1 MTQREKDLELEEKR
15 WLREKQLLEREQQL
29 KEDKKSFRKKFHKKI
44 PTSKWLIYFL
54 FINCT
59 LIELFTGWVTIK
71 SLQLAA
77 MTYILPDFTPL
88 VTLIGAVVS
97 EVIGFGVYSLKS
109 AKENTTGGIVYET
122 AMMNIK
128 TSNNMANIPIDPN
141 GVGWP
146 LDSEIIFIISE
157 SFFCFYI
164 VFFLK
169 KWYNNYKRESFLRC
183 FAKLNWFFQKNMI

>member
-77 MTYILPDFTPL
+77 MTYIMPDFTPL

-128 TSNNMANIPIDPN
+128 PPNNMANTPIDPN
-141 GVGWP
+141 GVG
-146 LDSEIIFIISE
+146 
-157 SFFCFYI
+157 
-164 VFFLK
+164 
-169 KWYNNYKRESFLRC
+169 
-183 FAKLNWFFQKNMI
+183 